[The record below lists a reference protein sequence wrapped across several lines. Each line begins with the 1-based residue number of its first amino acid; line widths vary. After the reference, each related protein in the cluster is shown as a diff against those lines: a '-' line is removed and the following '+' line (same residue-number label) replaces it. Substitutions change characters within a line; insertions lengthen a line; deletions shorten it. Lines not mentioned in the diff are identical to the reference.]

1 MGRADKSLKE
11 ITEALTT
18 YSERIQ
24 VLEKQRTSPGMRN
37 SYLQS
42 INLQLRNAK
51 RKFYELRKELE
62 AKIKGEIILV
72 SYEFD
77 GQTLLGR
84 FVNLSDSEIEFLY
97 RNLSIWSGK
106 EIRILNIERLPTYLS
121 DK

>member
-24 VLEKQRTSPGMRN
+24 VLEKRRTSPGMRS

-77 GQTLLGR
+77 GQTLSGR

-97 RNLSIWSGK
+97 MNLSIWSGK
-106 EIRILNIERLPTYLS
+106 EIRILSIKRLPTYLS

>member
-11 ITEALTT
+11 ITEAITT

-24 VLEKQRTSPGMRN
+24 VLEKLRTSPGMRN

-77 GQTLLGR
+77 GQTLSGR

>member
-42 INLQLRNAK
+42 INLQLRNTK

-62 AKIKGEIILV
+62 DKIKGEIILV

-77 GQTLLGR
+77 GQTLSGR

-106 EIRILNIERLPTYLS
+106 EIRILSIERLPTYLS

>member
-18 YSERIQ
+18 YSERIR

-77 GQTLLGR
+77 GQTSSGR

>member
-24 VLEKQRTSPGMRN
+24 VLEKQRMSPGMRN

-42 INLQLRNAK
+42 INFQLCNAK

-77 GQTLLGR
+77 GQTLSGR

-97 RNLSIWSGK
+97 RNLSIWYGK

>member
-72 SYEFD
+72 SYELD
-77 GQTLLGR
+77 GQTLSGR

-97 RNLSIWSGK
+97 RNLSIWYGK

>member
-24 VLEKQRTSPGMRN
+24 VLEKQRTSSGMRN
-37 SYLQS
+37 YCLQS
-42 INLQLRNAK
+42 INLQLRNTK

-77 GQTLLGR
+77 GQTLSGR

-106 EIRILNIERLPTYLS
+106 EIRILSIERLPTYFS

>member
-1 MGRADKSLKE
+1 MGRTDKSLKE

-24 VLEKQRTSPGMRN
+24 VLEKQRTSPVMRN

-42 INLQLRNAK
+42 INLQLRNTK

-72 SYEFD
+72 SYELD
-77 GQTLLGR
+77 GQTLSGR

>member
-1 MGRADKSLKE
+1 MGRTDKSLKE

-77 GQTLLGR
+77 GQTLSGR

-106 EIRILNIERLPTYLS
+106 EIRILNIDRLPTYLS

>member
-1 MGRADKSLKE
+1 MGRANKSLKE

-24 VLEKQRTSPGMRN
+24 VLEKQRTSQGMRN

-42 INLQLRNAK
+42 INLQLCNAK

-77 GQTLLGR
+77 GQTLSGR

>member
-1 MGRADKSLKE
+1 MGRADKSLNE

-18 YSERIQ
+18 YYERIQ
-24 VLEKQRTSPGMRN
+24 VLEKRRTSPGMRS

-62 AKIKGEIILV
+62 AKIKGEIIIV

-77 GQTLLGR
+77 GQTLSGR

-106 EIRILNIERLPTYLS
+106 EIRILSIERLPTYLS

>member
-77 GQTLLGR
+77 GQTLSGR

>member
-24 VLEKQRTSPGMRN
+24 VLEKQRMSPGMRN

-77 GQTLLGR
+77 GQTLSGR

>member
-24 VLEKQRTSPGMRN
+24 VLEKQRMSPGMRN

-51 RKFYELRKELE
+51 RKLYELRKELE

-77 GQTLLGR
+77 GQTLSGR

>member
-24 VLEKQRTSPGMRN
+24 VLEKQRMSPGMRS
-37 SYLQS
+37 SYIQS

-77 GQTLLGR
+77 GQTLSGR

-106 EIRILNIERLPTYLS
+106 EIRILSIERLPTYLS

>member
-11 ITEALTT
+11 ITEAITT

-77 GQTLLGR
+77 GQTLSGR